1 MGVLDID
8 NGDAAIFAQTNIAI
22 WVLTASSGIFLVV
35 RLWCRYRFSKLWW
48 DDALL
53 AWSWVCRRNTPD
65 LLLLHQLIVGHRSS
79 CSSPPPC

>member
-22 WVLTASSGIFLVV
+22 WVLTVSSGIFLAV

-53 AWSWVCRRNTPD
+53 AWSWVCLRNTPG
-65 LLLLHQLIVGHRSS
+65 LLLHRLIVGHRSY